1 VFCQFELTFRGD
13 AAMRTYSLDDGVFE
27 PEATALMGEAF
38 DAACE
43 ELQFHKHKWAR
54 ELVAV
59 RIIAA
64 ARRGVLDPGRLRSFA
79 LVGMSH
85 VMAPSDS

>member
-1 VFCQFELTFRGD
+1 
-13 AAMRTYSLDDGVFE
+13 MRIYSPDVGVFE

-38 DAACE
+38 DAACK
-43 ELQFHKHKWAR
+43 ELHFPKHKWVR
-54 ELVAV
+54 ELVAT

-64 ARRGVLDPGRLRSFA
+64 ARSGALDPGRLRSFA

-85 VMAPSDS
+85 IMAPSGS

>member
-1 VFCQFELTFRGD
+1 LSIELIFRGD
-13 AAMRTYSLDDGVFE
+13 AAMQIYSLKDGVFE

-43 ELQFHKHKWAR
+43 GLPALKHKRTR
-54 ELVAV
+54 ELIAV

-64 ARRGVLDPGRLRSFA
+64 ARKGVLDPGRLMSFA
-79 LVGMSH
+79 LVGMSR
-85 VMAPSDS
+85 